1 HNFGYFLPMA
11 MREEVGYMLK
21 GVSDKKHKELSP
33 EEIFDLFDNEYINVF
48 DDIDVT
54 DAIFHKTS
62 NFKESGRMIAE
73 IDVDILGES
82 YHLKGE
88 GNGRLDAVSNAL
100 RHSPY
105 NIAKYNFVTYQE
117 QALES
122 ESDSRAAAYVAIS
135 DDKGWVYWG
144 VGLHDDIIAASINAL
159 VSALNRFNKI
169 SHFVK

>member
-1 HNFGYFLPMA
+1 M
-11 MREEVGYMLK
+11 
-21 GVSDKKHKELSP
+21 
-33 EEIFDLFDNEYINVF
+33 
-48 DDIDVT
+48 
-54 DAIFHKTS
+54 
-62 NFKESGRMIAE
+62 
-73 IDVDILGES
+73 
-82 YHLKGE
+82 
-88 GNGRLDAVSNAL
+88 
-100 RHSPY
+100 
-105 NIAKYNFVTYQE
+105 TYQE